1 MIKLN
6 RRKEKYCWRKENECY
21 MNYYLI
27 RDVYVHSLMVYLHI
41 DEYDAKDI
49 FYSYYDDY
57 KLKDLRNLII
67 KMEREVTQSE

>member
-1 MIKLN
+1 
-6 RRKEKYCWRKENECY
+6 